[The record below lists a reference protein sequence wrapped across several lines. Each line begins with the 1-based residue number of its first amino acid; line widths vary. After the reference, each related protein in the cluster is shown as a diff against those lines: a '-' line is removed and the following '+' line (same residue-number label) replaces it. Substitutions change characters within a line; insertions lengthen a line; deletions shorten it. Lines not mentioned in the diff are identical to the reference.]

1 MGSETR
7 WAKGFGLH
15 PPRATGSHSPTVS
28 STPKA
33 AVTVKDDGIRKSG
46 TRISAE
52 KQRQPRSCS
61 NSGIRGAKTS
71 REGRTTRE
79 ILKGYRSVDAKSCL
93 GQFLQ
98 RLLHTGHPRRD
109 LAPLRA
115 I

>member
-61 NSGIRGAKTS
+61 NSGIRGAK
-71 REGRTTRE
+71 RAGRAERRGRY
-79 ILKGYRSVDAKSCL
+79 LKDTGAWMRSHAL
-93 GQFLQ
+93 GNFFS
-98 RLLHTGHPRRD
+98 
-109 LAPLRA
+109 A
-115 I
+115 